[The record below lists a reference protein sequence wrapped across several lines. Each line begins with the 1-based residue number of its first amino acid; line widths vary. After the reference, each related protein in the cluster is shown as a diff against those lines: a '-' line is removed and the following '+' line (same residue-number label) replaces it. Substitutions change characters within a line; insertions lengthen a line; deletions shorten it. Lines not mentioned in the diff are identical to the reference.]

1 MKAPFFLVATLVFG
15 LILLGIASL
24 HSTLLILAIPLM
36 AYIFAAIYQRPEAV
50 KLLVARKLS
59 HDFAPQGTPIT
70 VRLSVANQ
78 SAPLDELIVRD
89 TLPAGVRKT
98 DGLLS
103 AARTLSAQGSFEL
116 EYTIEAERGEYAH
129 YETLVSVRDFT
140 GAFEIPLVYRTS
152 PRLTIHPRYPKLD
165 RIKIRPP
172 QTRGFAGPISARQGG
187 TGIDFWSVREYQSGD
202 PPRQINWKLSA
213 RSERE
218 LYTNIYEQERVA
230 DVGIIVDARQ
240 RTNVV
245 TTSGTLFDHSVRAAA
260 SLAENFLDDGNRVS
274 LLLYGSGLLRVF
286 PGYGHVQ
293 QDLILKALAKAST
306 AVNFALENLNEL
318 PTRLFPAKSQIVLV
332 SPLMPEDI
340 PVIVRM
346 RSHGYAVMII
356 SPDPVAYESLLYGD
370 TSSPAYHIAS
380 AERRL
385 MLRRVRASGAQVV
398 DWDVDHPLEVT
409 VREALA
415 RQSVSAQQ
423 LRVGT

>member
-1 MKAPFFLVATLVFG
+1 MKAPFFWVATLIFG

-24 HSTLLILAIPLM
+24 HSSLLILAIPLM
-36 AYIFAAIYQRPEAV
+36 AYVFAAIYQRPEAV
-50 KLLVARKLS
+50 KLLVARQMS
-59 HDFAPQGTPIT
+59 HDFAPQGTPII
-70 VRLSVANQ
+70 VKLSVVNQ

-89 TLPAGVRKT
+89 TLPDGVRKT
-98 DGLLS
+98 EGPLS
-103 AARTLSAQGSFEL
+103 AARTLSAEGRIEL

-129 YETLVSVRDFT
+129 YETLVSVRDFS
-140 GAFEIPLVYRTS
+140 GCFEIPLVYRTS
-152 PRLTIHPRYPKLD
+152 PRLTVHPRYPKLD

-213 RSERE
+213 RSERD

-245 TTSGTLFDHSVRAAA
+245 TNSGSLFDHSIRAAA

-286 PGYGHVQ
+286 PGYGRVQ

-346 RSHGYAVMII
+346 RSHGYAVIII
-356 SPDPVAYESLLYGD
+356 SPDPVTYESRFYRD
-370 TSSPAYHIAS
+370 TRSAAYQIAS

-385 MLRRVRASGAQVV
+385 MLRRVRASGAQIV
-398 DWDVDHPLEVT
+398 DWNVDQPLEVT

-415 RQSVSAQQ
+415 WQSVNAQQ